1 MLNKLKKENWDQL
14 VSKKK
19 YILIPILKFFVDS
32 TYIILKLLTRIKQI
46 YLWVWIKFDSK
57 NKSFKFWQTMS
68 IR

>member
-46 YLWVWIKFDSK
+46 NL
-57 NKSFKFWQTMS
+57 
-68 IR
+68 